1 MLCEKKWAVRPFFV
15 CICSRACVKTFGVI
29 IATDLLQLLARTL
42 DSLGYELVDMERSRG
57 GMVRLFIDKA
67 EGITIDDCALVSNH
81 LTRLFAVE
89 GIDFDRLEVSSPGL
103 DRPLKKLA
111 DFSRFAG
118 KKAKVKLLLEVQGRK
133 KFVGTIGKVCDGK
146 ISFVV
151 DDAGKD
157 SIEMTLALSEIDR
170 ARLAPQ

>member
-1 MLCEKKWAVRPFFV
+1 VRPFFV
-15 CICSRACVKTFGVI
+15 CVCVRVCVKTFGVI
-29 IATDLLQLLARTL
+29 IATDLLQLLTRTL
-42 DSLGYELVDMERSRG
+42 DSLGYEMVDMERSRG
-57 GMVRLFIDKA
+57 GMVRLFIDKP
-67 EGITIDDCALVSNH
+67 EGITVDDCALVSNH

-89 GIDFDRLEVSSPGL
+89 GIDYDRLEVSSPGL

-157 SIEMTLALSEIDR
+157 CVELTLALSEIER
-170 ARLAPQ
+170 ARLAS

>member
-1 MLCEKKWAVRPFFV
+1 M
-15 CICSRACVKTFGVI
+15 I

-42 DSLGYELVDMERSRG
+42 DSLGYEMVDMERSRG
-57 GMVRLFIDKA
+57 GMVRLFIDRPQGSTQ
-67 EGITIDDCALVSNH
+67 GITIDDCALVSNH

-89 GIDFDRLEVSSPGL
+89 GIDYDRLEVSSPGL

-118 KKAKVKLLLEVQGRK
+118 KKAKVKLLLEMQGRK

-157 SIEMTLALSEIDR
+157 CIEMTLALSEIDR